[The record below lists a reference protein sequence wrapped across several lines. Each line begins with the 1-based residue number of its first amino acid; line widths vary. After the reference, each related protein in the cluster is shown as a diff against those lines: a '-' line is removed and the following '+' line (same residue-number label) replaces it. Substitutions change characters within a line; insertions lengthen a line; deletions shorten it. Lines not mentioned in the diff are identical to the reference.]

1 MIVRKRTF
9 KNLPKV
15 EFSLTLA
22 LQPKD
27 VKKALAAYYKRCS
40 KDIPTFDSYVYE
52 DEEIEHIITTG
63 TVIHHF
69 TPAVK
74 KTLLD
79 WCMSLAVEKGYI
91 TPTTKDIAYNR
102 GCTVAYTLNLEKVGI
117 KNR

>member
-1 MIVRKRTF
+1 MIVRKRTI
-9 KNLPKV
+9 KANPKV

-22 LQPKD
+22 LQPSD

-74 KTLLD
+74 KTLLQ
-79 WCMSLAVEKGYI
+79 WLMNLAIEKGYI
-91 TPTTKDIAYNR
+91 TPTTKEIAYDR
-102 GCTVAYTLNLEKVGI
+102 GCTVAYTLNLSKVGI
-117 KNR
+117 KEK